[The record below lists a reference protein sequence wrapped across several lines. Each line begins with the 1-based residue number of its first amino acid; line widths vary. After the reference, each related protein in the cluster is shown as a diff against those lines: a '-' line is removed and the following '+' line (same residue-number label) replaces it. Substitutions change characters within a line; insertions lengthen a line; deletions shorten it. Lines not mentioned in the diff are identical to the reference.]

1 MVGRVE
7 HVERAEGIEM
17 KKADE
22 IRGLIGQFAV
32 ALLHP
37 LPTFRDPF
45 AHLAYEDT
53 MRG

>member
-1 MVGRVE
+1 
-7 HVERAEGIEM
+7 M

-45 AHLAYEDT
+45 AHLAYEAA

>member
-1 MVGRVE
+1 MNRVE
-7 HVERAEGIEM
+7 RVERAEGIEM

-22 IRGLIGQFAV
+22 IRGLIGQFSV

-45 AHLAYEDT
+45 AHLAYEAA
-53 MRG
+53 MRQ